1 MKIYVVRHGQTDWNV
16 AGKCQGRTDIELNN
30 TGIEQAKNTKGQIK
44 KYNIDLIICSPLKRA
59 IKTAEIINEE
69 TKCNIIIDERLIER
83 GCGEV
88 EGTTEDEW
96 PSIVDNEDI
105 DIINNYNLNWNKL
118 KVEPI
123 QNVCNRVWNLLDE
136 IEEKYKDKNIL
147 LVTHGGTCRAINAY
161 FNGIGKDGHVQ
172 SAKIKNC
179 EIREYQ
185 YKNGKI
191 GENK

>member
-1 MKIYVVRHGQTDWNV
+1 MKLYVIRHGQTDWNV
-16 AGKCQGRTDIELNN
+16 AGKCQGMTDIELNS
-30 TGIEQAKNTKGQIK
+30 TGIEQAKQASEQISNYK
-44 KYNIDLIICSPLKRA
+44 IDLIICTPLKRA
-59 IKTAEIINEE
+59 RKTAEIINEAIDC
-69 TKCNIIIDERLIER
+69 KIISDERIIER
-83 GCGEV
+83 NCGNI
-88 EGTTEDEW
+88 EGTTKEEW
-96 PSIVDNEDI
+96 PSIVNEDI

-161 FNGIGKDGHVQ
+161 FNGISEEGIVV